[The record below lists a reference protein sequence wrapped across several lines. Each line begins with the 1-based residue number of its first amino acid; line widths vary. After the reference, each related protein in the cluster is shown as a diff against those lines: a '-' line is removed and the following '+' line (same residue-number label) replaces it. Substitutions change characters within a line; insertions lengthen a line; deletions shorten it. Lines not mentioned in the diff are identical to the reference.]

1 MAIANW
7 RDRLLAERAA
17 SPDRIYP
24 LKVMKELIFGGLLYL
39 TGVMTVLAIQ
49 PKLMF
54 TESGG
59 WKEFGI
65 GRNPNTHTWMPFWLF
80 CILWAAMSYAVVSFF
95 IAAMTSTRTTE
106 SLLDDGSQEPAIVTK
121 PRRLRA
127 SLNVPPAGFGEMKPG
142 TYVLNQNATRRKG
155 VPQYKYYGK
164 DVPMIEEQL

>member
-1 MAIANW
+1 MAISN
-7 RDRLLAERAA
+7 RQDRLLAERAA

-80 CILWAAMSYAVVSFF
+80 CIFWAILSYTIIQVFIKIVSS
-95 IAAMTSTRTTE
+95 STETAET
-106 SLLDDGSQEPAIVTK
+106 SLLEEA
-121 PRRLRA
+121 PRPKRGLRA
-127 SLNVPPAGFGEMKPG
+127 SLNVPPAGFGNMKKG
-142 TYVLNQNATRRKG
+142 TYVLNQNMTRRKG
-155 VPQYKYYGK
+155 VPQYVYYGEE
-164 DVPMIEEQL
+164 PLIEQQL